1 MAGPKSRTRPPSVRS
16 PGALPGSLILAR
28 LRGRSG
34 AADPRPPRPLPSG
47 PRPPPAPP
55 ANFPLPASCP
65 ASPFPRPGAAPHGH
79 KGRAAGQER
88 RDAAWNAAPEPDK
101 VVGGGGG
108 NRRLAGA
115 KMLWR
120 SVLTVGH
127 NDCPIPLSGEK
138 LTWNRPFFKPGVYV
152 CLRVFSCPQREEEMG
167 GRQTPARRSPL
178 QACQPCNLL
187 LTKILHTASCFSN
200 SESPSFPE
208 SLSCSGMCV
217 YIPGRG
223 RGKNYM
229 PQEERSGRPNNCT
242 LMYSLSAVLPKDLPS
257 NRRKTWHYIPLLHLQ
272 TSGYPTFPAG
282 PSKSTHQHAL
292 IKCLQAPK
300 SNTGEA
306 FCINLLF
313 LDTVFSVPCAQLLYS
328 PDTSF
333 SFT

>member
-34 AADPRPPRPLPSG
+34 AAGPRPPRPLPSG

-127 NDCPIPLSGEK
+127 DCPIPLSGEK

-187 LTKILHTASCFSN
+187 LTKSYIQPVVSVTPKALPFQKVFLVQECVCTYLGEEGARTTCPRKRGVADPTTA
-200 SESPSFPE
+200 PS
-208 SLSCSGMCV
+208 
-217 YIPGRG
+217 
-223 RGKNYM
+223 
-229 PQEERSGRPNNCT
+229 
-242 LMYSLSAVLPKDLPS
+242 
-257 NRRKTWHYIPLLHLQ
+257 
-272 TSGYPTFPAG
+272 
-282 PSKSTHQHAL
+282 STA
-292 IKCLQAPK
+292 
-300 SNTGEA
+300 
-306 FCINLLF
+306 
-313 LDTVFSVPCAQLLYS
+313 
-328 PDTSF
+328 
-333 SFT
+333 